1 MRIWLAPLHGITN
14 YMFRNSLYRHFS
26 GIDCCVTPFLP
37 VQEAAKLNIKN
48 WKDIWPKNNETVPT
62 IPQLMG
68 NKPAHFVDTMQAVQ
82 DMYGYDAFNWN
93 IGCPVAQV
101 VRRRRGCGIMPDCDT
116 VEEVVRTVT
125 TKTSFHFSVKM
136 RLGLK
141 DPAEGLR
148 ILERLDNYPLDFIV
162 IHPRLGVQMYDG
174 VPDWEQM
181 DLLYQHTRH
190 RIIYSGDLFSI
201 QDYERLQK
209 RYPGID
215 NWMLGRGILQNPF
228 LAEQLK
234 GMDSGDQRL
243 RFSKYYQKWTQEMLD
258 TVKEKSTLAKL
269 KELWHYYACFFHLS
283 QNDLQKLLRINEF
296 DAFYEETLR
305 WMQELEVSNEI
316 LKQ

>member
-1 MRIWLAPLHGITN
+1 
-14 YMFRNSLYRHFS
+14 MFRNSLYRHFG
-26 GIDCCVTPFLP
+26 GIDYCVTPFLP
-37 VQEAAKLNIKN
+37 VQEKAKLNVKN
-48 WKDIWPKNNETVPT
+48 WKDIWPKNNTAVPA

-68 NKPAHFVDTMQAVQ
+68 NKPSHFVDTMRAVH
-82 DMYGYDAFNWN
+82 DEYGYEAFNWN

-101 VRRRRGCGIMPDCDT
+101 VRRRRGCGIMPDPDT

-125 TKTSFHFSVKM
+125 SQTPYRFSVKM

-148 ILERLDNYPLDFIV
+148 ILECLDNYPLEFIV

-181 DLLYQHTRH
+181 DLFCQHTHH
-190 RIIYSGDLFSI
+190 RIIYSGDLFSV

-209 RYPGID
+209 RYPEIED
-215 NWMLGRGILQNPF
+215 WMLGRGLLQNPF

-234 GMDSGDQRL
+234 GMDSGDQRQ

-258 TVKEKSTLAKL
+258 AVKEKSTLAKL
-269 KELWHYYACFFHLS
+269 KELWHYYAVFYQIS
-283 QNDLQKLLRINEF
+283 ISELQQLLRINDF
-296 DAFYEETLR
+296 DVFYDRTLKIIKD
-305 WMQELEVSNEI
+305 S
-316 LKQ
+316 